1 MTLQEFTD
9 LFLRSQEGRFT
20 IIIAIALFIFLA
32 ERVPQYVIN
41 HLKWRK
47 INKSVRKA
55 NRKRKNTRVHF
66 VQQQGK
72 RKHY

>member
-9 LFLRSQEGRFT
+9 LVLRSQEGRFT
-20 IIIAIALFIFLA
+20 IIMAIALFIFLA
-32 ERVPQYVIN
+32 ERVPKYVKDR
-41 HLKWRK
+41 LEWRK

-66 VQQQGK
+66 VQQGK

>member
-9 LFLRSQEGRFT
+9 LVLRSQEGRFT
-20 IIIAIALFIFLA
+20 IIMAIALFIFLA
-32 ERVPQYVIN
+32 ERIPQYVKN
-41 HLKWRK
+41 RLEWRK

-55 NRKRKNTRVHF
+55 NQKRKNTRVHF
-66 VQQQGK
+66 VQQGK